1 MTPIPRDAKIFSR
14 GAPPRLS
21 YSPGEALANTG
32 TRLMIDRMKIFA
44 IRLDNGN
51 TPIVSG
57 ETSEEALRNAGFT
70 TPAQRQRPFESQSN
84 HG

>member
-1 MTPIPRDAKIFSR
+1 MPKIFSR

-32 TRLMIDRMKIFA
+32 TRLMIDRME
-44 IRLDNGN
+44 IRLGNGD

-57 ETSEEALRNAGFT
+57 DTSEEGVKRCQLA
-70 TPAQRQRPFESQSN
+70 P
-84 HG
+84 

>member
-1 MTPIPRDAKIFSR
+1 MPKFFPR
-14 GAPPRLS
+14 GAPPLLS
-21 YSPGEALANTG
+21 DSPGEALANTG

-57 ETSEEALRNAGFT
+57 DTSEEALRNASLH
-70 TPAQRQRPFESQSN
+70 P
-84 HG
+84 

>member
-1 MTPIPRDAKIFSR
+1 MPKFFSR

-21 YSPGEALANTG
+21 YSPGEALANTA
-32 TRLMIDRMKIFA
+32 TRLVIDRMKIFA

-57 ETSEEALRNAGFT
+57 DTSEEGLRNASLYREFLT
-70 TPAQRQRPFESQSN
+70 SCN
-84 HG
+84 